1 MRYLLILLLLGLPAC
16 APSLGDDDDATADDD
31 ATGDDDETADDDDA
45 TGDDDDTSPGADD
58 DDIGDDDD
66 DSWTPCDEVI
76 TALGPDE
83 ESPLGFS
90 GDDVVAPIAG
100 PLIATATWSGTGAT
114 TDVSFALSV
123 SGDPLFHDLS
133 EPEDPPQGPDF
144 QCLDW
149 LEIPVTALFETAD
162 GGFDE
167 ILEGSL
173 RQDEQG
179 GPWLNAELDWENLG
193 GTFVFTEI
201 DPADWDEVGL
211 DLSNGWVDTTM
222 SGQVSLSASREPVG
236 GVGEGMVGPVLM
248 W

>member
-1 MRYLLILLLLGLPAC
+1 MRYLLILLLLGLA
-16 APSLGDDDDATADDD
+16 AGAAALGDDDDATADDD

-45 TGDDDDTSPGADD
+45 TGDDDDTSAGDDD

-149 LEIPVTALFETAD
+149 LEIPVTADAPRSIFDWDTTELEARQIMIDEHCFGCTAGAGSSCGGETA
-162 GGFDE
+162 
-167 ILEGSL
+167 
-173 RQDEQG
+173 
-179 GPWLNAELDWENLG
+179 
-193 GTFVFTEI
+193 
-201 DPADWDEVGL
+201 
-211 DLSNGWVDTTM
+211 
-222 SGQVSLSASREPVG
+222 
-236 GVGEGMVGPVLM
+236 
-248 W
+248 